1 MENSYTRYLEL
12 KEQQEELSE
21 LNTKLTSAITD
32 AKSLV
37 NKLTTKFEYIRSYV
51 SELETKGNTE
61 LIKVYGVQTDIDDLS
76 SRISQLNVP
85 NS

>member
-21 LNTKLTSAITD
+21 LNTKLASAIAD

-37 NKLTTKFEYIRSYV
+37 SKLDTKFEYIKSYV

-61 LIKVYGVQTDIDDLS
+61 LIKVYGVQTDINDLS
-76 SRISQLNVP
+76 SRIAQLTIP
-85 NS
+85 KE